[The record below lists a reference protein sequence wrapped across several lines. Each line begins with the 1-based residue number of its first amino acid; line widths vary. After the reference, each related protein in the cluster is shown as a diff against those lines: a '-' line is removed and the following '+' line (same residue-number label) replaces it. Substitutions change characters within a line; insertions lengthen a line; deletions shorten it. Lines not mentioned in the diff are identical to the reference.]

1 MIGLDT
7 NVLVRYL
14 TQDDATQSAMA
25 NRLIERTLS
34 AERPGFISTIVL
46 CELVWVLQGAYE
58 CAHAEIVQ
66 VLDRLLRAKPLVVEQ
81 ADLVW
86 QAKQVFAA
94 GKADFADCLIE
105 RTGNAG
111 GCEHTVTF
119 DRAAARDAGMRMLEA
134 GHD

>member
-1 MIGLDT
+1 MIGLD
-7 NVLVRYL
+7 
-14 TQDDATQSAMA
+14 
-25 NRLIERTLS
+25 
-34 AERPGFISTIVL
+34 
-46 CELVWVLQGAYE
+46 
-58 CAHAEIVQ
+58 
-66 VLDRLLRAKPLVVEQ
+66 LLRAKPLVVEQ

-119 DRAAARDAGMRMLEA
+119 DRAAARDAGMRMPESRQ
-134 GHD
+134 D